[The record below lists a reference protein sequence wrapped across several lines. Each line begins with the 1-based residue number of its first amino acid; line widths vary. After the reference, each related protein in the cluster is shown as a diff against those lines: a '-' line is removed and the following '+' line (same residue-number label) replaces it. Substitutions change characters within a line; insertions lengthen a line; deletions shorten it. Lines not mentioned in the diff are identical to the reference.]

1 MQIRTDQLLKI
12 SNKMDKIKTAL
23 VTGANKGIGLA
34 TVRGL
39 AKLGYKVWLGSRD
52 KIRGQRAIDQLQSE
66 GLVVELLLLDVSDDS
81 SVQAAVDAVSA
92 QTPQLDLL
100 INNAGVALDLNVSPA
115 NESLAS
121 IRAMYEV
128 NLFGPI
134 RVTQAFLPLLK
145 AAEEARIVILSSIVG
160 SLTLS
165 SDPSVIYGQ
174 VNFMGYSSSK
184 AALNMVTVA
193 LAKEL
198 GPLGIKVY
206 AVEPGHIQTDLNNNT
221 GTLSTDEGA
230 AVPLRY
236 ATMKLDVPNGG
247 FFGPEGILPW

>member
-1 MQIRTDQLLKI
+1 ME
-12 SNKMDKIKTAL
+12 NIKTAL

-52 KIRGQRAIDQLQSE
+52 KSRGQLAVDQLKSE
-66 GLVVELLLLDVSDDS
+66 GLVVELLLLDVSDDN
-81 SVQAAVDAVSA
+81 SVQAAVGVLSA
-92 QTPQLDLL
+92 QIGKLDVL
-100 INNAGVALDLNVSPA
+100 INNAGVALDLNVSPV
-115 NESLAS
+115 NESLDS

-145 AAEEARIVILSSIVG
+145 AAKEARIVMLSSIVG
-160 SLTLS
+160 SLALS
-165 SDPSVIYGQ
+165 SDTSVIYGQ

-184 AALNMVTVA
+184 SALNGVVVA

-198 GPLGIKVY
+198 GPLGMKVY
-206 AVEPGHIQTDLNNNT
+206 AVEPGHIQTDLNGNT

-236 ATMKLDVPNGG
+236 ATMNLDVPNGG